1 MKKILTFVV
10 AAIGMAALTACVSCT
25 GSNEG
30 NAGGNDST
38 AVEQQDGAKAT
49 SQNVEKE
56 RFTLTLP
63 EGWEDTNA
71 DNEAC
76 AECRKP
82 DKDDSSCSTYAL
94 VLGANT
100 AKAMQTAEMAV
111 SHNMERSNGILKV
124 GEDIVVGDK
133 TFKVVKHGSDP
144 NHCWLY
150 TNLPQGDG
158 VLDIEVLIGNVNDP
172 EVQQLLQSIKFK

>member
-1 MKKILTFVV
+1 MMKKILTFVV
-10 AAIGMAALTACVSCT
+10 AAIGLAALTACV
-25 GSNEG
+25 GGDGNNEG
-30 NAGGNDST
+30 NVVGQDST
-38 AVEQQDGAKAT
+38 TYASPDQKAA
-49 SQNVEKE
+49 SSLVEKE

-82 DKDDSSCSTYAL
+82 DKDDKSASTYAL

-100 AKAMQTAEMAV
+100 AKSMQTAEMAV

-124 GEDIVVGDK
+124 GEDMVVGDK
-133 TFKVVKHGSDP
+133 TFKVVKHNSDP

-172 EVQQLLQSIKFK
+172 EVQQLLQSITFK